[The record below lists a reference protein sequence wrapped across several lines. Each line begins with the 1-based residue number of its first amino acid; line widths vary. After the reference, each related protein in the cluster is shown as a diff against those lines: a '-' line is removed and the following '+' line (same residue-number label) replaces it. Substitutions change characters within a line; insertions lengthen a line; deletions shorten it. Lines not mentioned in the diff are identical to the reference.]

1 MTPSDQQVRSAIAAQ
16 AAEWFVE
23 HRSGPLDREAQIRF
37 MTWLQTSPTHV
48 QEYLGVAGFARD
60 VAAVGDE
67 PDYAF
72 DALLARV
79 RASTGNALGAWQPS
93 PRSVTWLRVAPVWS
107 LAAAIVLVVLA
118 VIVWSARD
126 GERFGLPRTYGT
138 VRGQQSMQ
146 KLPDGSVL

>member
-1 MTPSDQQVRSAIAAQ
+1 MTPSDQQIRSAIAAQ
-16 AAEWFVE
+16 AAKWFVE

-67 PDYAF
+67 PEYAF

-79 RASTGNALGAWQPS
+79 RASTGKPLGAREPS
-93 PRSVTWLRVAPVWS
+93 ARTVPWLRVAPLWS
-107 LAAAIVLVVLA
+107 LAAALVLVV
-118 VIVWSARD
+118 V
-126 GERFGLPRTYGT
+126 
-138 VRGQQSMQ
+138 
-146 KLPDGSVL
+146 